1 MKRQSDIAISAIMND
16 EKLMKSMM
24 EIEKVAKE
32 REEIRLQYMRQVV
45 IVDVLFGLLIPV
57 HMRKVVDDCTMQF
70 CVKC

>member
-45 IVDVLFGLLIPV
+45 IVDVLFGLLI
-57 HMRKVVDDCTMQF
+57 VDGCIMQF
-70 CVKC
+70 

>member
-45 IVDVLFGLLIPV
+45 IVDVLFGLLI
-57 HMRKVVDDCTMQF
+57 VDGCIMQF
-70 CVKC
+70 WVKC